1 MIAALQRR
9 FVVSAMIAVTILLVV
24 VLGAV
29 NLTNYAMTERYGDRL
44 MEVLIETEGAPDR
57 SWRAAGGEL
66 PMASRRE
73 VLEARYFLLRWND
86 NGDLLYTDTEHTF
99 AVTPQEAIDYGREAL
114 QSNVLAGDL
123 EQFRFRIV
131 PTRDDGAVAV
141 FLDMSAQRR
150 SVGTVFWASL
160 LGGIVCWIA
169 MFILV
174 RALSRRAIRPIAENI
189 ERQKQFVTDAGH
201 EIKTPLAIIL
211 ANTEAM
217 ELRCGETKWSRN
229 IRAQTARLSG
239 LMENL
244 LMLAKMD
251 EQRAQLVRQEF
262 DLSALTQEQAEAF
275 RPGAELR
282 GAALEISAEP
292 GVTVCA
298 VREQIEQVVTILLDN
313 AVKYVSENGAIR
325 LFVRREGRSAVLQVK
340 NTCDALPNCPPENLF
355 DRFYRADGAR
365 TQKNGGYGIGL
376 AMAQTIAHV
385 NGGAIKAAYE
395 GEHLISM
402 TVRL

>member
-1 MIAALQRR
+1 M
-9 FVVSAMIAVTILLVV
+9 
-24 VLGAV
+24 
-29 NLTNYAMTERYGDRL
+29 
-44 MEVLIETEGAPDR
+44 
-57 SWRAAGGEL
+57 
-66 PMASRRE
+66 
-73 VLEARYFLLRWND
+73 
-86 NGDLLYTDTEHTF
+86 
-99 AVTPQEAIDYGREAL
+99 
-114 QSNVLAGDL
+114 
-123 EQFRFRIV
+123 
-131 PTRDDGAVAV
+131 DG
-141 FLDMSAQRR
+141 Q
-150 SVGTVFWASL
+150 G
-160 LGGIVCWIA
+160 
-169 MFILV
+169 
-174 RALSRRAIRPIAENI
+174 
-189 ERQKQFVTDAGH
+189 
-201 EIKTPLAIIL
+201 TPLAIIL

-395 GEHLISM
+395 GEHVISM